1 MAWIRIRQTV
11 WYTIIFYIRALKWN
25 CRLKYSSQQWEGK
38 RMLVSSLPCRSLVLS
53 FKKKSGSRL
62 EVIGLCRL
70 SQVQVEINPLLL
82 YKWWRKFLLDRNKK
96 GETCN
101 IGSITEIAFPCRFW
115 SSVINIIIKPFWCEF
130 HSSCRSDVARST
142 SVSHCDR
149 LKLFLVCAS
158 DVPAI
163 STCEWILRLKRPS
176 ELWKHCSFLL
186 PYQYRL
192 RGNPKRCVAG
202 HTFQ

>member
-1 MAWIRIRQTV
+1 
-11 WYTIIFYIRALKWN
+11 
-25 CRLKYSSQQWEGK
+25 
-38 RMLVSSLPCRSLVLS
+38 MLVSSLPCRSLVLS

-101 IGSITEIAFPCRFW
+101 IGSITEIAFPWRFW

-130 HSSCRSDVARST
+130 HSSCS
-142 SVSHCDR
+142 
-149 LKLFLVCAS
+149 
-158 DVPAI
+158 
-163 STCEWILRLKRPS
+163 
-176 ELWKHCSFLL
+176 
-186 PYQYRL
+186 
-192 RGNPKRCVAG
+192 
-202 HTFQ
+202 